1 VTRIFVSLKEFD
13 TLWKGIGFDDGDLR
27 EVETFLIVNPQYG
40 KVISATG
47 GLRKM
52 RWALPGIGKSGG
64 IRILYVDFPEHEVL
78 YFISL
83 IKKNEKENIS
93 KEDKKT
99 ISQIIELIEKNL
111 RTRKEQGGSGNEK
124 NKRKK

>member
-1 VTRIFVSLKEFD
+1 MTRIFVSLKEFD

-27 EVETFLIVNPQYG
+27 ELENFLIVNPQYR
-40 KVISATG
+40 KVISGTG
-47 GLRKM
+47 CLRKM
-52 RWALPGIGKSGG
+52 RWALPGMGKSGG

-93 KEDKKT
+93 KEDKKI

-111 RTRKEQGGSGNEK
+111 RIRKEQGGSGNEK

>member
-1 VTRIFVSLKEFD
+1 MTRIFVSLKEFD
-13 TLWKGIGFDDGDLR
+13 SLWRGIGFDDGDLR

-52 RWALPGIGKSGG
+52 RWALPGKGKSGG
-64 IRILYVDFPEHEVL
+64 IRILYVDFPDYEVL

-93 KEDKKT
+93 KEDKNT
-99 ISQIIELIEKNL
+99 ISQIINSIEKNL
-111 RTRKEQGGSGNEK
+111 RAKKEKGEGNEK

>member
-1 VTRIFVSLKEFD
+1 MTRIFVLLKEFD

-27 EVETFLIVNPQYG
+27 ELENFLIVNPQYR
-40 KVISATG
+40 KVISGTG

-52 RWALPGIGKSGG
+52 RWALPGMGKSGG

-111 RTRKEQGGSGNEK
+111 RIRKEQGGSGNEK

>member
-1 VTRIFVSLKEFD
+1 MTRLFVSLKEFD
-13 TLWKGIGFDDGDLR
+13 TLWKSIGFDDEDLR
-27 EVETFLIVNPQYG
+27 DVETFLIVKPQYG
-40 KVISATG
+40 KVISGTG

-52 RWALPGIGKSGG
+52 RWALPGKGKSGG
-64 IRILYVDFPEHEVL
+64 IRILYVDFPDQEVL

-93 KEDKKT
+93 KEDKNT
-99 ISQIIELIEKNL
+99 ISQIINSIEKNL
-111 RTRKEQGGSGNEK
+111 RAKKEKGESNEK

>member
-1 VTRIFVSLKEFD
+1 MTRLFVTLKEFD
-13 TLWKGIGFDDGDLR
+13 TLWKGVGFDDGDLR

-52 RWALPGIGKSGG
+52 RWALPGMGKSGG
-64 IRILYVDFPEHEVL
+64 IRILYVDFPEQEVL

-93 KEDKKT
+93 KEDKNT
-99 ISQIIELIEKNL
+99 ISRMINLIEKNL
-111 RTRKEQGGSGNEK
+111 RIKKEKEGKGNEK
-124 NKRKK
+124 SKRKK

>member
-1 VTRIFVSLKEFD
+1 MTRIFVSLKEFD

-40 KVISATG
+40 KVISETG

>member
-27 EVETFLIVNPQYG
+27 EVETFLIVNPLYG

>member
-1 VTRIFVSLKEFD
+1 MTRIFVSLKEFD
-13 TLWKGIGFDDGDLR
+13 TLWKSIGFDDGDLR

>member
-1 VTRIFVSLKEFD
+1 
-13 TLWKGIGFDDGDLR
+13 
-27 EVETFLIVNPQYG
+27 
-40 KVISATG
+40 
-47 GLRKM
+47 M
-52 RWALPGIGKSGG
+52 RWALPGMGKSGG

-93 KEDKKT
+93 KEDKKI

-111 RTRKEQGGSGNEK
+111 RIRKEQGGSGNEK

>member
-1 VTRIFVSLKEFD
+1 MTRIFVSLKEFD